1 MDDHQEVSEVDGPI
15 AVFTKPAK
23 SSALELLSFRGAQ
36 DLLAQFCKLLRT
48 QKSIG
53 AILLEVSVVV
63 LKGGDVLAGGR
74 GHLALEVRAVT
85 LFVPHRELT
94 G

>member
-1 MDDHQEVSEVDGPI
+1 MDDHQEVSEVDGSI
-15 AVFTKPAK
+15 AVFPKPAEG
-23 SSALELLSFRGAQ
+23 SGLELLSFRGAQ

-74 GHLALEVRAVT
+74 GHLALKVRAVT